1 MIIGSTIFN
10 YLTKLD
16 IKFHKEHIRDE
27 EYTSFYIKPIAENI
41 ANLPALKVLKVS
53 YIKIDLD
60 DMETLHNGALELE
73 KISFGSIELVDT
85 SSILNVARGNNLLL
99 KAGGEPFVHKTASKL
114 EGLSITLVAD
124 KTLDNSDRISNNLAK
139 WIVYAGQKYP
149 SIERLL
155 IAPNNS
161 TYNLYVGDRSLG
173 DPLTKATSHMPNL
186 KIYQMGFSN
195 VIPNILRALDDN
207 GVELDTIELSVTS
220 EKDLINQIGSFK
232 CSHQKQHVSTISIL
246 CVESYFT
253 DDAFRL
259 SSSSLDNHYT
269 KLVNLEIEATA
280 SSYTVLVDILE
291 NAPATLESVDFNS
304 VTFYIPQRKT

>member
-161 TYNLYVGDRSLG
+161 TYNLYVGD
-173 DPLTKATSHMPNL
+173 
-186 KIYQMGFSN
+186 
-195 VIPNILRALDDN
+195 
-207 GVELDTIELSVTS
+207 
-220 EKDLINQIGSFK
+220 
-232 CSHQKQHVSTISIL
+232 
-246 CVESYFT
+246 
-253 DDAFRL
+253 
-259 SSSSLDNHYT
+259 
-269 KLVNLEIEATA
+269 
-280 SSYTVLVDILE
+280 
-291 NAPATLESVDFNS
+291 
-304 VTFYIPQRKT
+304 